1 MSKKSRER
9 REKHKYSKPDDY
21 YFDGVFEMARFGKN
35 TIFRNNCT
43 PGQQEEQMRYLCEE
57 YPKKYKELSQRILS
71 LKEKIVKC
79 DPYELLMYL
88 HTIGLT
94 SQINI
99 FSEIELSGDATSC
112 MRAQEYVQS
121 VIISSECKCD
131 LNQSNQEKE
140 KTYAEIFSDF
150 DAIYK
155 ELLLFY
161 VFWASH
167 IQETS
172 SINGKQLDELVEA
185 QYMYWVRGNRY
196 QVFELE
202 PLKALLPPHDS
213 ILVELFGV
221 SASDI
226 INGLEKLRYSLSQG
240 YADAMMD
247 LGKAYD
253 EFVEAMDSGKELSQ
267 VIEENDVRTSGIV
280 GKVFGSDLI
289 EVKQVTGWDDRFIDL
304 LSAEVNE
311 INDFWGTED
320 FSGWPI
326 VALPVARKPFIKID
340 GTSYAFLY
348 YALFDNIYRNIQKGI
363 YKYRPDYLNQWKNKQ
378 TEASESMVRDL
389 FLKLLPGAEAHVS
402 NYYPVNK
409 SLKQMNENDIVI
421 IYHNNLF
428 VIEVKAGSFPT
439 TPPITDFEAYI
450 RSYQKLAEEADSQC
464 SRTVKY
470 IKEHECAQFYNR
482 DKQPTFQLPSLSTFE
497 NIFTFSVTVDNFN
510 EFAAKAE
517 KSSVISL
524 KEETIIISYDDLLS
538 YAEYFESATVFLH
551 YLKQRKAAMRVPQ
564 YQMQDELDHL
574 GLYIDRN
581 LYALNPDQ
589 YGDVKRVF
597 WNGFREPL
605 DKYFSRL
612 FVDPSKAQR
621 PQQAIPEEV
630 NKIIDWLDR
639 NVSSEG
645 INFAHYLLDL
655 TAETKKDFSEQIKHA
670 LRRQRE
676 IGRMTPMIAFGDCK
690 YCTFVSMPG
699 AIPFP
704 EDKQY
709 DYVYAA
715 ASRNESIPVMWIFLE
730 YDEKHELTKVASKL
744 CSFAELTDE
753 EAVRLKAYGEEK
765 AEDWLELYKLTHG
778 KAPGRNDPCSC
789 GSGKKYKFCCL
800 DKQ

>member
-1 MSKKSRER
+1 MSRKSRER
-9 REKHKYSKPDDY
+9 REKHKYSQPDDY
-21 YFDGVFEMARFGKN
+21 YSNGLFEMARFGKN
-35 TIFRNNCT
+35 TILRNNRT
-43 PGQQEEQMRYLCEE
+43 PEQQEEQMRYLREE
-57 YPKKYKELSQRILS
+57 YPKKYTDLSQKILA
-71 LKEKIVKC
+71 LKEKIARC

-88 HTIGLT
+88 RMMGIT

-99 FSEIELSGDATSC
+99 FSENELSSDATSC

-121 VIISSECKCD
+121 VIISSEIKYD
-131 LNQSNQEKE
+131 TNQSDQERE
-140 KTYAEIFSDF
+140 KMYAEIFSDF

-172 SINGKQLDELVEA
+172 GINDERLDELVEA
-185 QYMYWVRGNRY
+185 QFMYGVRGNRY

-221 SASDI
+221 SANDI
-226 INGLEKLRYSLSQG
+226 ISGLEKLRYSLSQG

-247 LGKAYD
+247 FGKAFD
-253 EFVEAMDSGKELSQ
+253 IFVEAMDSGKEPSQ
-267 VIEENDVRTSGIV
+267 VLEENEVRTSQLA

-289 EVKQVTGWDDRFIDL
+289 NVKQVTGWDDRFINL
-304 LSAEVNE
+304 LSAEANE
-311 INDFWGTED
+311 VHDFWNGRE

-326 VALPVARKPFIKID
+326 VALPVFRKPFIKIN
-340 GTSYAFLY
+340 GTAYAFLY
-348 YALFDNIYRNIQKGI
+348 YALFDNVYRNIQKGI
-363 YKYRPDYLNQWKNKQ
+363 NKHRPNYLEQWKNKQ
-378 TEASESMVRDL
+378 TEASENMVRDL
-389 FLKLLPGAEAHVS
+389 FLKLLPGAEAHIG

-409 SLKQMNENDIVI
+409 TLKQMNENDIVI
-421 IYHNNLF
+421 VYHNNLF

-464 SRTVKY
+464 SRTAKY
-470 IKEHECAQFYNR
+470 IKEHECAQFYSR
-482 DKQPTFQLPSLSTFE
+482 DKQPTFCLPPLSAFD

-538 YAEYFESATVFLH
+538 YAEYFKSATSFLH

-589 YGDVKRVF
+589 YGDVSRVF

-605 DKYFSRL
+605 DKYFSWL
-612 FVDPSKAQR
+612 FIDPSNAKR

-639 NVSSEG
+639 NVSTET
-645 INFAHYLLDL
+645 INFSHYLLDL
-655 TAETKKDFSEQIKHA
+655 ATETREDFAEQIKHA

-690 YCTFVSMPG
+690 YCTFISIPG
-699 AIPFP
+699 VIPFP
-704 EDKQY
+704 EDKQR

-715 ASRNESIPVMWIFLE
+715 ASRNETVPVMWISLE
-730 YDEKHELTKVASKL
+730 YNEKQELTKVAGKL
-744 CSFAELTDE
+744 CSFTDLEKE
-753 EAVRLKAYGEEK
+753 ESVRLKAYGEEK
-765 AEDWLELYKLTHG
+765 AGDWLELYKITHG
-778 KAPGRNDPCSC
+778 KTPGRNDLCSC

-800 DKQ
+800 NRQ